1 MSVEGGSR
9 VEEPYRA
16 IRGAASPVRVVG
28 AG

>member
-1 MSVEGGSR
+1 VERASR

-16 IRGAASPVRVVG
+16 IRGAGGPVRVVG